1 MTKAS
6 HWILFCAPGKSR
18 AIALHA
24 HRWLRSEGT
33 IRAVYRKIHLYD
45 VPMVGLVESQQVVAS
60 FGSHHCSIGFV
71 RTIKH
76 VPNQA
81 IAGAEVVSCDSPC
94 GKLGN
99 AHLCCLQATIKTLRA
114 PVTETSCTAHC
125 CVRACGAEVS
135 LEPALLCAGRIC
147 PRNIMALLCG
157 CATCRCLNL
166 L

>member
-6 HWILFCAPGKSR
+6 HWILFRGPGKSR

-24 HRWLRSEGT
+24 HRWLRLEGT

-60 FGSHHCSIGFV
+60 FGSHHCRIWFA
-71 RTIKH
+71 RTICVLKH

-99 AHLCCLQATIKTLRA
+99 AHLSCLQATIKTLRA
-114 PVTETSCTAHC
+114 PVTETKCA
-125 CVRACGAEVS
+125 AC
-135 LEPALLCAGRIC
+135 
-147 PRNIMALLCG
+147 
-157 CATCRCLNL
+157 
-166 L
+166 